1 MQCQMASQKHF
12 VNNLHNN
19 LLCQKSIKYS
29 TYTYKS
35 SSFIPSLAQVISTQL
50 VVMKLSFF
58 LIATIYIVV
67 TCHVT
72 KSAQMSMSNDD
83 RTCQEIGS
91 CSSLSAFCSNPSI
104 ASMCKITCQVSPCG
118 PGAETLAPVTLVP

>member
-1 MQCQMASQKHF
+1 MG
-12 VNNLHNN
+12 
-19 LLCQKSIKYS
+19 
-29 TYTYKS
+29 
-35 SSFIPSLAQVISTQL
+35 AQVISTQL

-72 KSAQMSMSNDD
+72 KSAQMSIPFSMQRLFSEEENIGKADELVADD

-91 CSSLSAFCSNPSI
+91 CSSLSAFCGNPSI

-118 PGAETLAPVTLVP
+118 PGAETLAPVTLVPT